1 MTGAEQRAKTAF
13 HKLREGG
20 QLLDVGARCFSQ
32 KLPCWMTVVGRQK
45 KKAVE
50 DKDGRDLGE
59 SSESD
64 VESEGRGKRWLERFS
79 TMKVEPPRH
88 VRATMGSTNP
98 TGKNLRRKRE
108 VIGPMGTT
116 RAASLEAKLRL
127 EWFHECVMNYV

>member
-59 SSESD
+59 A
-64 VESEGRGKRWLERFS
+64 VRVMWKVKGGGRDGWR
-79 TMKVEPPRH
+79 
-88 VRATMGSTNP
+88 GS
-98 TGKNLRRKRE
+98 
-108 VIGPMGTT
+108 
-116 RAASLEAKLRL
+116 AQ
-127 EWFHECVMNYV
+127 